1 MKTIFIPG
9 HGVPIILIIRS
20 NMPCINVL
28 TCTHNLS
35 MDRKFGV
42 HPHVRLKSFVAFD
55 MECRMTFI
63 QHEDNLSFHILH
75 QWKPKDLKKSDHNSL
90 C

>member
-1 MKTIFIPG
+1 MKTILIPG
-9 HGVPIILIIRS
+9 HDVPIILIIGL
-20 NMPCINVL
+20 NMSCINVL

-35 MDRKFGV
+35 MDRKFGGS
-42 HPHVRLKSFVAFD
+42 PTCLFEILVAFD
-55 MECRMTFI
+55 MECGMTFV

-75 QWKPKDLKKSDHNSL
+75 QWKPKDLKKANHNSL